1 MKFATLPNGEP
12 DGRLHVVSR
21 DLTRAAPARAAETL
35 QAALENWT
43 TLEATLAAEY
53 KTLNDGGGT
62 PFDPS
67 AALAPLPRAWQWL
80 DGSAFESH
88 GNLMDKVFGMQKKEP
103 YPKPLMYQGVSDAFY
118 RPDLRTCRSSP
129 PTTELISR
137 ASSASSPTPCR
148 STPTRPERRNTSDL
162 WCRSTTGASGRS
174 RRSR

>member
-1 MKFATLPNGEP
+1 MKFATLPNGRP

-21 DLTRAAPARAAETL
+21 DLTRATPARAAETL

-43 TLEATLAAEY
+43 ALKPKLAAEY
-53 KTLNDGGGT
+53 QRLDLAGGE

-118 RPDLRTCRSSP
+118 SP
-129 PTTELISR
+129 AANVPFVSTDDGIDFEGEFGVITDAVPINISKADAAR
-137 ASSASSPTPCR
+137 
-148 STPTRPERRNTSDL
+148 
-162 WCRSTTGASGRS
+162 
-174 RRSR
+174 